1 MLMYQ
6 VSMSCRVC
14 GAVVPYSV
22 EREEDLAGV
31 LETAREICPHC
42 GALMQ
47 AQVTSQAREAEE
59 V

>member
-6 VSMSCRVC
+6 VSMTCRVC
-14 GAVVPYSV
+14 GAVVPYAV
-22 EREEDLAGV
+22 EREADLEGV

-47 AQVTSQAREAEE
+47 PQVTNKAHEAEE